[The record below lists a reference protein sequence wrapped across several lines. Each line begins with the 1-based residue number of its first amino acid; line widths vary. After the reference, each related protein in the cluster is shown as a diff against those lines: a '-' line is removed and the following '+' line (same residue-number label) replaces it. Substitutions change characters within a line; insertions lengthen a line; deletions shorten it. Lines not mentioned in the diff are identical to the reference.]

1 MILSCCTWAL
11 TTAEDEILSAL
22 GAEGLHW
29 IDVRPFAHAG
39 AQGRNA
45 IHDAGLSVS
54 CVAASIAVP
63 DGITLDSGDASVSAA
78 AIEHVTGGLDHA
90 AHLQAR
96 TAYLVPDTDTS
107 ATALTRF
114 ARALE
119 ELAEEAAQRN
129 MRLCIEHAPGRA
141 LPTAAGTLQ
150 FVRDIA
156 HPNLYLLLDIG
167 HLLITSEDPG
177 GVIASAA
184 DRLGY
189 VHLDDNDGEGDLHL
203 SLLDGV
209 MTQDFLDATFA
220 ALAGIGYD
228 SALSLELNP
237 ELPDPLDAI
246 RRSRRI
252 IMDTYPAIQGD

>member
-11 TTAEDEILSAL
+11 TAAENEILASL
-22 GAEGLHW
+22 RAEGLHW

-39 AQGRNA
+39 QQGTDGLRN
-45 IHDAGLSVS
+45 AGLSVS
-54 CVAASIAVP
+54 CVAASVALPEDV
-63 DGITLDSGDASVSAA
+63 TLDSADAKISAA
-78 AIEHVTGGLDHA
+78 AIQYAIRGLDHA

-96 TAYLVPDTDTS
+96 TAYLIPDLDTS
-107 ATALTRF
+107 TEALSRF
-114 ARALE
+114 AQALE
-119 ELAEEAAQRN
+119 TLAGQAAQRD

-167 HLLITSEDPG
+167 HLLMTSENPDS
-177 GVIASAA
+177 VIASAG

-209 MTQDFLDATFA
+209 MTQDFLDSTFA
-220 ALAGIGYD
+220 ALEGISYD
-228 SALSLELNP
+228 SAVSLELNP
-237 ELPDPLDAI
+237 DLPDPLEAI
-246 RRSRRI
+246 RRSRQI
-252 IMDTYPAIQGD
+252 VLDTHPAIEGN